1 MVNTYVV
8 YAQGADSC
16 VVIDP
21 ADAAPIK
28 KYAETYGLKIA
39 AVLLTHCHFDH
50 ILGVHGLVQG
60 GASCIS
66 AKMMQRALTIALSA
80 FVLWNCPR

>member
-1 MVNTYVV
+1 MSEMRTVITERIQTGPLMVNTYVV

-28 KYAETYGLKIA
+28 NTPKHMG
-39 AVLLTHCHFDH
+39 
-50 ILGVHGLVQG
+50 
-60 GASCIS
+60 
-66 AKMMQRALTIALSA
+66 
-80 FVLWNCPR
+80 